1 MNSEKINDWL
11 QVVGL
16 FGVVAS
22 LLFVGLQMKQDQEI
36 AMSDAA
42 QARAELTVHYLLE
55 VAGNPYTIS
64 AIAKRMSDGSEPL
77 TSEEQ
82 ASSIYQSVALIF
94 LYENI
99 HDQYERGFISEERWQ
114 GTLGN
119 MRDSLQVNGRTPI
132 RSRYE
137 ATRGNWRES
146 FQRVV
151 DQLIADIDA
160 AGSSQ

>member
-1 MNSEKINDWL
+1 MNSGKINDWL

-55 VAGNPYTIS
+55 SAGNPYILS
-64 AIAKRMSDGSEPL
+64 AIVNRTAGSSEPV
-77 TSEEQ
+77 TSKEQ
-82 ASSIYQSVALIF
+82 ASSDYQSVALLFI
-94 LYENI
+94 YENI

-114 GTLGN
+114 GALGN
-119 MRDSLQVNGRTPI
+119 VRGSLQVDSRTPV
-132 RSRYE
+132 RSRYA
-137 ATRGNWRES
+137 ATRDTWRES
-146 FQRVV
+146 FRQVV
-151 DQLIADIDA
+151 DQLIAEIDA
-160 AGSSQ
+160 AGNSQ